1 VRLPGWLRVALS
13 NCADGVL
20 QVRQSQD
27 RQTVHV
33 LSYVTSM
40 PDVGDMVT
48 AWEHRTVDLR
58 SGWVD
63 ATRYA
68 REPDDDSR
76 KAEMRKFW
84 EWVERQTAAPLLPF
98 GPASV
103 AWQLWDPNQSDTQK
117 APQSALRDGVRV
129 TRCGVPCTLQL
140 RPVAFLAVD
149 PLTALDARRV
159 GRGVGQPPPHRRL
172 CTLARPETEAV
183 SNLGPRVAVE
193 VIEVCVLGASA
204 AGRVRGQ

>member
-1 VRLPGWLRVALS
+1 MRLPGWLRVALS
-13 NCADGVL
+13 NCAGGVL

-117 APQSALRDGVRV
+117 APQPALRDGVRV
-129 TRCGVPCTLQL
+129 YHNERLRDGAVELVRDGQVVARHGQAGATALGGGAVKYLWLGDGPQADQVVVVAGAL
-140 RPVAFLAVD
+140 RPSVLVMD
-149 PLTALDARRV
+149 VRS
-159 GRGVGQPPPHRRL
+159 GRRL
-172 CTLARPETEAV
+172 LHTR
-183 SNLGPRVAVE
+183 
-193 VIEVCVLGASA
+193 I
-204 AGRVRGQ
+204 